1 MVAPS
6 RYWEMYVIDAR
17 EGRGY
22 RNQALSPAKEF
33 FHNEFPELV
42 GLSKLSHQQNRD
54 IQTSLLSCFRGE
66 GSSVNDLN
74 RAEAGLCLRCYIS
87 YFIKE
92 ACIKLV
98 SQFGSNNRFT
108 TPDVLPFVLNDD
120 GRTLLILD
128 DDAQS
133 QLILDSV
140 GKSRRSSYNFFTVEI
155 LQRFEPT
162 IHSNSCL
169 SSWTYYQTRQNQEL
183 KKFLLECGL
192 VLLSDWAL
200 LNRARPEQLERLG
213 HQKECDLVEIFHAVY
228 RRDRRKP
235 RPLGTGKCSD
245 PTKDQLNEM
254 LSRLQERGVNIN
266 SSENLMQSLKR
277 VAKLLRDYEIW
288 GYTGAPPTKPLEIRD
303 RTTGDVI
310 SIEFPDEPTNNLDE
324 IERLE
329 FQEFCTQQ
337 FQVCLQQSIEQGV
350 REHIEKLRQ
359 RPRYAPLSPQ
369 VKPGLQLLY
378 CQGMSQEVI
387 ARQLG
392 LTNQSQVSRVLD
404 PKTLLNRVRFLT
416 VEKLL
421 NSILEKARN
430 LGLTRIPPN
439 PDYLSHLMQQIE
451 AFVDEE
457 VFQQAAAESRNAKN
471 RSMSS
476 LYAQRLCHYL
486 KNKQCDF

>member
-22 RNQALSPAKEF
+22 RNQAVSPAKDF
-33 FHNEFPELV
+33 FQIEFPELV
-42 GLSKLSHQQNRD
+42 GLSKLSKQHNRD

-66 GSSVNDLN
+66 KSSGNDLN

-108 TPDVLPFVLNDD
+108 VPDVLPFVLNDD

-128 DDAQS
+128 NGYQN
-133 QLILDSV
+133 QLILDSA
-140 GKSRRSSYNFFTVEI
+140 GEFKKTYYSFFTVEI

-183 KKFLLECGL
+183 KKFLLDCGL

-213 HQKECDLVEIFHAVY
+213 HQNERDLVEVFHAVY
-228 RRDRRKP
+228 RRDRRKS

-245 PTKDQLNEM
+245 PTKDQLHEM
-254 LSRLQERGVNIN
+254 LSRLQERGRNIN
-266 SSENLMQSLKR
+266 SPEMLMQSLKE

-288 GYTGAPPTKPLEIRD
+288 GYTGTPPTKPLEICD

-310 SIEFPDEPTNNLDE
+310 SIEFPDEATNNLDE

-329 FQEFCTQQ
+329 LQEFCTQQ
-337 FQVCLQQSIEQGV
+337 FQVCLQQGIEQGV
-350 REHIEKLRQ
+350 REHIDKLRQ
-359 RPRYAPLSPQ
+359 RPRYTTLVPQ
-369 VKPGLQLLY
+369 VQPGLQLLY
-378 CQGMSQEVI
+378 CQGMSQEMI

-392 LTNQSQVSRVLD
+392 LTNQTQVSRLLD

-421 NSILEKARN
+421 NSVLEKAIN
-430 LGLTRIPPN
+430 LGLTRIPPA
-439 PDYLSHLMQQIE
+439 PDYLSNLMQQIE

-457 VFQQAAAESRNAKN
+457 AFQQAATENRNAKN
-471 RSMSS
+471 RSMNS

-486 KNKQCDF
+486 KNKQCDL

>member
-6 RYWEMYVIDAR
+6 RYWEMYIIDAR

-22 RNQALSPAKEF
+22 RNQALSPAREF
-33 FHNEFPELV
+33 FQNEFPKLV
-42 GLSKLSHQQNRD
+42 GLSKLSHQQNQE
-54 IQTSLLSCFRGE
+54 IQTSLLSCFRGK
-66 GSSVNDLN
+66 GSSVNALN

-92 ACIKLV
+92 ACIQLV

-108 TPDVLPFVLNDD
+108 VPDVLPFVLNDD

-128 DDAQS
+128 DARS
-133 QLILDSV
+133 QLIVDSV
-140 GKSRRSSYNFFTVEI
+140 GEFRKSSYSFFTVEI

-162 IHSNSCL
+162 LHSNSCL

-213 HQKECDLVEIFHAVY
+213 HQEECDLVEVFHAVY

-254 LSRLQERGVNIN
+254 LSRLQERGANIY
-266 SSENLMQSLKR
+266 SSETLIQSLKR

-288 GYTGAPPTKPLEIRD
+288 GYTGTPPTKSLELRD
-303 RTTGDVI
+303 RTTGDII
-310 SIEFPDEPTNNLDE
+310 SIEFPDEPINNLDE
-324 IERLE
+324 IEYQE
-329 FQEFCTQQ
+329 WQEFCTQQ
-337 FQVCLQQSIEQGV
+337 FQACLQQSIEQGV
-350 REHIEKLRQ
+350 CEHVDMLRQ
-359 RPRYAPLSPQ
+359 RPRYAPLASQ

-378 CQGMSQEVI
+378 CQGMSQEAI

-392 LTNQSQVSRVLD
+392 LTNQTQVSRVLD

-416 VEKLL
+416 VEKLF
-421 NSILEKARN
+421 NSVSEQAKN
-430 LGLTRIPPN
+430 LGLTKIPPD
-439 PDYLSHLMQQIE
+439 PDYLSNLMQQIE

-457 VFQQAAAESRNAKN
+457 VFQQAATETRNAKN

-476 LYAQRLCHYL
+476 LYAQHLCHYL
-486 KNKQCDF
+486 KHKQCDL

>member
-6 RYWEMYVIDAR
+6 RYWEMYIIDAR

-22 RNQALSPAKEF
+22 RNQVLSLAQEF
-33 FHNEFPELV
+33 FHNEFPKLV
-42 GLSKLSHQQNRD
+42 GLGKLSYQQNKD
-54 IQTSLLSCFRGE
+54 IQASLLSCFRGE
-66 GSSVNDLN
+66 GSSVNALS

-98 SQFGSNNRFT
+98 SQFGTNNRFT
-108 TPDVLPFVLNDD
+108 VPDVLPFVLNDD
-120 GRTLLILD
+120 GRTLILLD
-128 DDAQS
+128 DADKS
-133 QLILDSV
+133 QVILDSF
-140 GKSRRSSYNFFTVEI
+140 GELRRSSYSFFTVEI

-162 IHSNSCL
+162 LHSNSYL

-213 HQKECDLVEIFHAVY
+213 HQEERDLVEVFHAVY
-228 RRDRRKP
+228 RRDRRKS

-254 LSRLQERGVNIN
+254 LSCLQERGANIH
-266 SSENLMQSLKR
+266 SSEMLMQSLKR

-288 GYTGAPPTKPLEIRD
+288 GYTGTPPTKPLEFCD

-310 SIEFPDEPTNNLDE
+310 SIEFPDEATNNLDE

-337 FQVCLQQSIEQGV
+337 FQVCLQQGIEQGV
-350 REHIEKLRQ
+350 REHIETLRK
-359 RPRYAPLSPQ
+359 RPRYTALASQ
-369 VKPGLQLLY
+369 VQPGLQLLY
-378 CQGMSQEVI
+378 CQGMSQEMI

-392 LTNQSQVSRVLD
+392 LNNQTQVSRVLD

-416 VEKLL
+416 GEKLF
-421 NSILEKARN
+421 NSVLEQAKN
-430 LGLTRIPPN
+430 LGLTRIS
-439 PDYLSHLMQQIE
+439 PDSNYLSNLMQQIE

-457 VFQQAAAESRNAKN
+457 VFQQAAAETRNAKN

-476 LYAQRLCHYL
+476 LYARRLCHYL
-486 KNKQCDF
+486 KNKQCNL